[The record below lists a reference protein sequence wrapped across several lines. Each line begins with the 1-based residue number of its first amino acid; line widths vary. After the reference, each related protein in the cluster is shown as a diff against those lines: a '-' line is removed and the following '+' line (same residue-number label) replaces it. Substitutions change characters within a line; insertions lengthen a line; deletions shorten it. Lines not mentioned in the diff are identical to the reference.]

1 MVFQYFPCL
10 FQSLW
15 KWMKMTKNII
25 LRHFCNFLS
34 IFWTEDEILLSQIL
48 LNKMEE
54 NDQKLFFGFFSILLE
69 NKL

>member
-1 MVFQYFPCL
+1 
-10 FQSLW
+10 
-15 KWMKMTKNII
+15 MKMTKNII
-25 LRHFCNFLS
+25 LRHFYNFLS

-48 LNKMEE
+48 LNKIEE